1 MKKILTILILLIS
14 INSFS
19 QEQQLEKVASLIL
32 NAKYEE
38 AIPIIKD
45 LLDNKYGKPA
55 EPSVVHLTYW
65 IADSYKNIEN
75 YSQAIVKFNDYI
87 VLLYA
92 SDFFNK
98 KTKIKLKEIADYHIE
113 EIKFKMINSKK
124 TEISSDTEIV
134 VDTKATES
142 KTPLSET
149 TDESSS
155 NKTTTLVVT
164 GQGKTKDEA
173 QQNALRSAIEQAF
186 GTFISSKT
194 ELLNDELVSDE
205 IVSLSNGNIQKFEIL
220 SELQIP
226 NGNYSITLKATVSVS
241 KLTSFVESKG
251 LEVEFKGSLFGA
263 NMRQQKSNEVAEFKA
278 IINLCEASNEM
289 LSKSLDYEVEFKE
302 PTVAGNQPP
311 GNPTKYEILLIVTA
325 STNTNYQTFA
335 EYFTKTIKFISMSE
349 SEVSN
354 YKKLNKGVYAL
365 FIGYNQLFFRN
376 PKTSIAL
383 QNLFLK
389 SNKYLHNFSVS
400 SNIGIIP
407 LEINGPKK
415 NITIYN
421 RSLNTSIENVIRYFS
436 PEEWSVNI
444 DGVGFPD
451 FNSPRHGY
459 TWNEELFKS
468 ANFRSWY
475 LYSAWID
482 HFGEEDHKIFMD
494 TTNYFRQLKN
504 DYTDYSGNQI
514 LREGGP
520 SIFEDYI
527 GIVNF
532 YNRSYLSLYKA
543 VFSEEDLTKITGF
556 SVKQLK

>member
-1 MKKILTILILLIS
+1 MMKKILTILILLIS

-19 QEQQLEKVASLIL
+19 QEQQYEKVKGLYS
-32 NAKYEE
+32 NGKYEE

-55 EPSVVHLTYW
+55 KISVFYLSYW
-65 IADSYKNIEN
+65 IAASYENIEN
-75 YSQAIVKFNDYI
+75 YSQATDKFMDYI
-87 VLLYA
+87 ELVNA
-92 SDFFNK
+92 SDIFNK
-98 KTKIKLKEIADYHIE
+98 KTKEKLIKDVLIIIE
-113 EIKFKMINSKK
+113 ELKFKMINSKK

-134 VDTKATES
+134 VDTKTTES

-311 GNPTKYEILLIVTA
+311 GNPTKYEVLLIVTA

-335 EYFTKTIKFISMSE
+335 EYFAKTISFISMSE

-365 FIGYNQLFFRN
+365 FIGGNKLFFRN

-415 NITIYN
+415 NSFYN
-421 RSLNTSIENVIRYFS
+421 GYSRQTEH
-436 PEEWSVNI
+436 WAVNSQGS
-444 DGVGFPD
+444 GVGFPD
-451 FNSPRHGY
+451 FNFPRYGY
-459 TWNEELFKS
+459 TGSDERFLS
-468 ANFRSWY
+468 QRSTSSSWK
-475 LYSAWID
+475 LYDKWID
-482 HFGEEDHKIFMD
+482 LLVEENHKIFMD
-494 TTNYFRQLKN
+494 TTNYFNTISNTLKSN
-504 DYTDYSGNQI
+504 DDFKWDDVDV
-514 LREGGP
+514 REGGP
-520 SIFEDYI
+520 ANFKNYI
-527 GIVNF
+527 GMLNL
-532 YNRSYLSLYKA
+532 YPTSHLSLYKA